1 MQNGQGD
8 FNVER
13 ISLASARRHRG
24 KTEAAGDCREAAL
37 SPVSPFPGFSIGRHA
52 SLSVLVKLLP
62 FGNEKMNPDWREDH
76 TCVQAHTLGGRDGNQ
91 KGRTWE
97 SCWFERTVGCSSS
110 PPSINYFQGSSL
122 RGTNCN

>member
-52 SLSVLVKLLP
+52 SLSV
-62 FGNEKMNPDWREDH
+62 FGEAAALWK
-76 TCVQAHTLGGRDGNQ
+76 
-91 KGRTWE
+91 
-97 SCWFERTVGCSSS
+97 
-110 PPSINYFQGSSL
+110 
-122 RGTNCN
+122 